1 MKINPNA
8 PKAKQNPTPGLMTG
22 RKLPVKVENG
32 FMVVPKSARAS
43 VIRTSQTTIC
53 PFCFFGTAEFAIT
66 KNGAPSIYC
75 PRCRTRVFCQ
85 SLNSEVAV
93 RAVCRALHEV
103 DGLAA
108 QLTAVY
114 SQFVEPI
121 PDE

>member
-1 MKINPNA
+1 MKYNSTATKSKLGAQSTTP
-8 PKAKQNPTPGLMTG
+8 PT
-22 RKLPVKVENG
+22 RKLPIKVENG
-32 FMVVPKSARAS
+32 FMVVPKSARVTA
-43 VIRTSQTTIC
+43 IRSSQTTVC
-53 PFCFFGTAEFAIT
+53 PFCFFGTAEFVIT

-93 RAVCRALHEV
+93 RAVCRALREV